1 MEVATQTSERV
12 RELTWHELGPF
23 TVFDVET
30 TGMSPTNDRIV
41 EIAAVRIDPGGKL
54 ERFQTLIHP
63 GRRIPPAATSVHHI
77 SDDMVQDA
85 PNFKEAIL
93 GFLQLAEESTLVAH
107 NALFDLGFLQEG
119 LARVGL
125 PLWNGKTLD
134 SLRLLRKTH
143 PGLPSYSL
151 QSLRAYFQLPS
162 EKGMNAHRA
171 GADVEWTILVLE
183 IALTEALKR
192 NAPL

>member
-1 MEVATQTSERV
+1 M
-12 RELTWHELGPF
+12 TWHELGPF

-30 TGMSPTNDRIV
+30 TGMSPSNDRIV
-41 EIAAVRIDPGGKL
+41 ELAAIRVEADGSLR
-54 ERFQTLIHP
+54 RFQTLIHP
-63 GRRIPPAATSVHHI
+63 GRPIPPAATAVHRI
-77 SDDMVQDA
+77 SDGMVKDA
-85 PNFKEAIL
+85 PHFKEAVT
-93 GFLQLAEESTLVAH
+93 GFLRLAEESTLVAH

-125 PLWNGKTLD
+125 PLWSGRTLD

-162 EKGMNAHRA
+162 EKGMAAHRA
-171 GADVEWTILVLE
+171 GADVEWTVKVLE
-183 IALTEALKR
+183 IALTEALR
-192 NAPL
+192 RSASQ

>member
-1 MEVATQTSERV
+1 MEVAAQASERV
-12 RELTWHELGPF
+12 QQLIWHELGPF

-30 TGMSPTNDRIV
+30 TGMSPANDRIV
-41 EIAAVRIDPGGKL
+41 ELAAIRVEADGTL
-54 ERFQTLIHP
+54 QRFQTLIHP
-63 GRRIPPAATSVHHI
+63 GRPIPAAATAVHHI
-77 SDDMVQDA
+77 SDEMVSTA
-85 PNFKEAIL
+85 PRFKEAVR
-93 GFLQLAEESTLVAH
+93 GFLKLAEESTLVAH
-107 NALFDLGFLQEG
+107 NALFDLGFLQES
-119 LARVGL
+119 LARTGL

-171 GADVEWTILVLE
+171 GADVEWTVKVLE
-183 IALTEALKR
+183 IALTEALRRSAK
-192 NAPL
+192 